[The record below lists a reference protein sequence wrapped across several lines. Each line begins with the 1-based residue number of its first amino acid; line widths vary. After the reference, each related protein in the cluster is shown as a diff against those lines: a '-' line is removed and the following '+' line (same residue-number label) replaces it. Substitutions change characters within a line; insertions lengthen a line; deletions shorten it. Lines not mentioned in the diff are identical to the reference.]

1 MLYAHHDYVTREK
14 YTTMFKST
22 IATMTMLVLAADA
35 TNLRSFATTQSEQQ
49 QRHHI
54 RRLLDVQACYNNLH
68 VSDENND
75 NFLSQSEFVSFVN
88 LTSHGELTLHPEWG
102 VEITTFYLLPR
113 ELVDVYS
120 YFTCGVGVNYGC
132 PTVIG
137 IDISDAESMIKETSV
152 MIIKLCKDTQ
162 DRVNELLG
170 YVEIEVVGETTN
182 NTGDVTFVESSGMG
196 ESAVADGADDTSI
209 TVLPSTTAKE
219 EFTTIVDID
228 AAETATNSVVVASS
242 SDSTIPSAEEENV
255 AHVGSRLQYGL
266 MMCAISLVLATI
278 AFILSRRRTVLKER
292 KDLMKLKGADEESS
306 VVERYGWVLCL

>member
-1 MLYAHHDYVTREK
+1 
-14 YTTMFKST
+14 MFKST

-162 DRVNELLG
+162 DRVTL
-170 YVEIEVVGETTN
+170 
-182 NTGDVTFVESSGMG
+182 
-196 ESAVADGADDTSI
+196 
-209 TVLPSTTAKE
+209 LPSTIAKE
-219 EFTTIVDID
+219 EVTTIVDID
-228 AAETATNSVVVASS
+228 GAETATNSVVVASS